1 MKKMLFSLLCLL
13 PILCSGCT
21 GLTIERQ
28 DIDRTEFIRVIGLDR
43 SPTDPKKIRLT
54 LASKQE
60 AKESLGGTG
69 GSGEGNSSKA
79 PSQNAKIQ
87 SADGFTIFEA
97 IRELQNHNDKHIM
110 TAHVEYFLIGESA
123 AKDNLLKYVDYIS
136 RDHEIRINANMFV
149 TKGTTAEAIMQKSS
163 ESSAF
168 MGEVIRTLIQNSK
181 GLSVNSKIEIVDLMG
196 TLDSEYIETAI
207 PTLELLDTKNA
218 AHIKSSIN
226 LAMNGYAIFKGIK
239 LLTYLDRDTSQGLTF
254 IWNQAASGVISVHDL
269 KGQNIA
275 LEMINFSSQV
285 IPQFQG
291 EKLSILVKANIS
303 SNIDEIHSTD
313 EIFNE
318 KYHDYLNQQ
327 QAAVVKN
334 ELQKVITF
342 AQQNNVD
349 ILKLSNAIHI
359 QHPIR
364 WEKIK
369 KSWTT
374 LFPKLPITI
383 MVKSKINRSYDI
395 EDPNRYKRGIP

>member
-13 PILCSGCT
+13 AILCSGCT
-21 GLTIERQ
+21 GFTIERQ
-28 DIDRTEFIRVIGLDR
+28 DIDRTEFIRVIGLDQ

-54 LASKQE
+54 LVSKQE

-69 GSGEGNSSKA
+69 GNSSKA

-97 IRELQNHNDKHIM
+97 LHELQNHNDKHIM

-136 RDHEIRINANMFV
+136 RDHEIRLNANMFV
-149 TKGTTAEAIMQKSS
+149 TKGTTAEAAMQKSS

-168 MGEVIRTLIQNSK
+168 ISEVIRTLIQNSNE
-181 GLSVNSKIEIVDLMG
+181 LSVSSKIEIVDIMG
-196 TLDSEYIETAI
+196 MLDSKYMETVL
-207 PTLELLDTKNA
+207 PTLELLDAENA
-218 AHIKSSIN
+218 THIKSSVN
-226 LAMNGYAIFKGIK
+226 LAMDGYAIFKGTT
-239 LLTYLDRDTSQGLTF
+239 LLAFLDRDTSQGLTF
-254 IWNQAASGVISVHDL
+254 IWNQAASGVIHVHDL
-269 KGQNIA
+269 KGQNIG

-318 KYHDYLNQQ
+318 KYHAYLNQQ
-327 QAAVVKN
+327 QAEVVKK

-369 KSWTT
+369 KSWAT

-383 MVKSKINRSYDI
+383 MVQSKINRSYDI
-395 EDPNRYKRGIP
+395 DTPNRNKRGIP